1 VAGAADPARPTRST
15 SPARC
20 CCCCRGHRGSAR
32 GVDIC
37 FPRRCP
43 RRGPCPATG
52 TGDAGPRAGNAGCHR
67 PAGPRCG
74 SPSRCRPPATGA
86 TNRPRPA
93 AAAPPPCA
101 RRGGRRGLWRRR
113 RRHRRPLL
121 FRPPPR
127 RCSARAS
134 GLGPGPGRG
143 SGYGTRGR
151 RCGRGDGPGVPSRA
165 TGSRTRSANGL
176 ASDGRVPGSLWTW
189 AGLAPSTTEGHRG
202 RGLLTVTATAW
213 GSRLY
218 YWAINMDNKH
228 E

>member
-1 VAGAADPARPTRST
+1 MAGAADPARPTRST

-113 RRHRRPLL
+113 RRHRRHLL
-121 FRPPPR
+121 FRPPPAAVPP
-127 RCSARAS
+127 ARVAS
-134 GLGPGPGRG
+134 VPAPVAGVAMGPAGAVAGAGMVPVFPVARLALGPAARMASLRMGAFPVPYGLGPVLRPRPLRDIAAAV
-143 SGYGTRGR
+143 S
-151 RCGRGDGPGVPSRA
+151 
-165 TGSRTRSANGL
+165 
-176 ASDGRVPGSLWTW
+176 
-189 AGLAPSTTEGHRG
+189 
-202 RGLLTVTATAW
+202 
-213 GSRLY
+213 
-218 YWAINMDNKH
+218 
-228 E
+228 